1 VNAVTLGV
9 TKTAIAAVDVVGT
22 VALRRFRP

>member
-9 TKTAIAAVDVVGT
+9 MKTAIAAVDVVGT
-22 VALRRFRP
+22 VTLRRFRL